1 MSNIDWAAL
10 AAPIPENEIKWFP
23 SITKS
28 KGQDIVRNGK
38 RVAGCLAHIDA
49 RMVMDRLD
57 SVVGPDNWSDQIEII
72 AVGNSITATC
82 HLTVW
87 GITRGDTGPTMQ
99 ANNENAAKEA
109 VSGALKRAAVK
120 FGIGRELYDMEIQ
133 WLEWDGYKVLEQPK
147 PRRPKQTKPATNGKA
162 PKPISKPAQG
172 SQGPDPSNYIDSKS
186 APFREF
192 MALGSEMFG
201 DEWDSI
207 RGDAVERETKGRTR
221 SSLELYP
228 GEFAAMLQRLRDK
241 KSQMVAA

>member
-10 AAPIPENEIKWFP
+10 AAPIPESEIKWFP

-28 KGQDIVRNGK
+28 KGQDIIRNGK

-57 SVVGPDNWSDQIEII
+57 TVVGPDNWSDRIEII
-72 AVGNSITATC
+72 AIGNSITATC

-99 ANNENAAKEA
+99 ANSENAAKEA

-147 PRRPKQTKPATNGKA
+147 PRRSKPTSNGK
-162 PKPISKPAQG
+162 PSTV
-172 SQGPDPSNYIDSKS
+172 SPDDKQ
-186 APFREF
+186 FKEF
-192 MALGSEMFG
+192 MALGRQQYG
-201 DEWDSI
+201 DEWDDK
-207 RGDAVERETKGRTR
+207 RGDLVGAVTKGRTR
-221 SSLELYP
+221 SSLELKP
-228 GEFAAMLQRLRDK
+228 DEFAKLLKGIRER
-241 KSQMVAA
+241 AA